1 VAVAVS
7 YATSSWVLGVLAAML
22 AGVLIAGIMAVGHIH
37 YNAEICAI
45 GMGINMFALAITKFI
60 LNVILGSSG
69 TFSDPGIVQIPKIH
83 LAFLEHV
90 PVLGTLLNDWRI
102 TEWLVI
108 VLIIF
113 MTFLLYKTCWG
124 LRLRAVGR
132 FPMAAQTAGI
142 NVTGMKYQAIL
153 ISGLIGGMAG
163 AHLSLGYSAMFTE
176 NMTSNR
182 GFMGVAAMYFGGA
195 NPVLT
200 AVGCLVFGFADSVG
214 NRLQA
219 YGMPSQFVL
228 LMPYVVT
235 VAVLAITMISKKRA
249 ETRRKS
255 ALVFAKES

>member
-1 VAVAVS
+1 
-7 YATSSWVLGVLAAML
+7 
-22 AGVLIAGIMAVGHIH
+22 
-37 YNAEICAI
+37 
-45 GMGINMFALAITKFI
+45 
-60 LNVILGSSG
+60 
-69 TFSDPGIVQIPKIH
+69 
-83 LAFLEHV
+83 
-90 PVLGTLLNDWRI
+90 
-102 TEWLVI
+102 
-108 VLIIF
+108 
-113 MTFLLYKTCWG
+113 
-124 LRLRAVGR
+124 
-132 FPMAAQTAGI
+132 MAAQTAGI

>member
-1 VAVAVS
+1 
-7 YATSSWVLGVLAAML
+7 
-22 AGVLIAGIMAVGHIH
+22 
-37 YNAEICAI
+37 
-45 GMGINMFALAITKFI
+45 MGINMFALAITKFI

-113 MTFLLYKTCWG
+113 MTFLLYKTRWG